1 MAAGNYSFTIEQGA
15 TTDFEIVYKDSAGNP
30 IDLSGYQARMHLR
43 KSADEATT
51 YLVLS
56 SSLQADG
63 TGLNLSGSGGLT
75 ATKPPTSGSI
85 GIYVSHATSSNLS
98 FTDAVY
104 DLEIVSSSGD
114 SATVTRLIQGKIKL
128 SKEVTKGSSY

>member
-85 GIYVSHATSSNLS
+85 GIFISHATSSNLS
-98 FTDAVY
+98 FGNAVY
-104 DLEIVSSSGD
+104 DLEISSG
-114 SATVTRLIQGKIKL
+114 SGNTAVVTRLIQGKITL
-128 SKEVTKGSSY
+128 SKEVTI

>member
-63 TGLNLSGSGGLT
+63 TGLNLSGSGGVT

-85 GIYVSHATSSNLS
+85 GIYVVASSADFLKCIL
-98 FTDAVY
+98 A
-104 DLEIVSSSGD
+104 
-114 SATVTRLIQGKIKL
+114 
-128 SKEVTKGSSY
+128 